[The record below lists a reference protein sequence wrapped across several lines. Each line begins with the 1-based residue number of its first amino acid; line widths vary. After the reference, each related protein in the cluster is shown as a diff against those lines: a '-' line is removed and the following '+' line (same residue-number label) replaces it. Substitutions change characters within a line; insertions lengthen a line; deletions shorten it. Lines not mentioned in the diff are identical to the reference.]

1 MIPVGYIFS
10 QSLYGNISVVSDKKS
25 PIIYCSAAKSWGVL
39 FPGPILGTN
48 TMKNSHIHQP
58 APLSFKAGDILS
70 FVLLV
75 LGGALTLVTLAA
87 S

>member
-1 MIPVGYIFS
+1 
-10 QSLYGNISVVSDKKS
+10 
-25 PIIYCSAAKSWGVL
+25 
-39 FPGPILGTN
+39 
-48 TMKNSHIHQP
+48 MKNSHIHQP
-58 APLSFKAGDILS
+58 TPLSFKVGDILS

>member
-1 MIPVGYIFS
+1 
-10 QSLYGNISVVSDKKS
+10 
-25 PIIYCSAAKSWGVL
+25 
-39 FPGPILGTN
+39 
-48 TMKNSHIHQP
+48 MKNSHIHQP
-58 APLSFKAGDILS
+58 TPLSFKAGDILS